1 MGSTYGNLF
10 NEIIILIQGL
20 CGVLHVI
27 MNSTG
32 LGVGEREGTA
42 SGAGCRGHDEIG
54 ESGMGR
60 GK

>member
-27 MNSTG
+27 MNSK
-32 LGVGEREGTA
+32 GVGVETGTGTI
-42 SGAGCRGHDEIG
+42 SGQDRADVMTIG
-54 ESGMGR
+54 VRNG
-60 GK
+60 